1 MCAFSNRHVHLRE
14 MIEIDNE
21 PAFMRGYHTQW
32 LCRRCN
38 QEVPDERKVGPHPV
52 RDVLRSI
59 DCVYDAAITARVSTC
74 RLIIIVI
81 TAALVGALTV
91 GTVDRAAPLHLAT
104 PFDDAV
110 IDLIRGLGALLVY
123 GLGAAIL
130 GILVDQKLTGAI
142 QIRASYNRPQRNEIA
157 ALDPIRD
164 E

>member
-1 MCAFSNRHVHLRE
+1 

-21 PAFMRGYHTQW
+21 PAFTRGFHSQW

-38 QEVPDERKVGPHPV
+38 QEVPDERKVGPDAV

-59 DCVYDAAITARVSTC
+59 DRVYDAAITARVSTC
-74 RLIIIVI
+74 RLIVIVVV
-81 TAALVGALTV
+81 AFLVGALTV

-110 IDLIRGLGALLVY
+110 IDIIRGLGALILY

-130 GILVDQKLTGAI
+130 GIVVDQKLTDAI
-142 QIRASYNRPQRNEIA
+142 QIRASYNRPRQKEIA
-157 ALDPIRD
+157 ALNPIR
-164 E
+164 EE